1 MSYIDYIRIYGLPAG
16 KDEVFQGLGAAALYN
31 AADAQP
37 VSGGEP
43 NEGSPSEPE
52 TPETPDLTG
61 MAGEVLSYLTEWTE
75 WLSTAIETYRANM
88 GHAEEEGTRFLP
100 AVIAAAP
107 VLTPALVASTC
118 VAVPAV
124 GAALVGTNVV
134 SGVLRASMEQKQ
146 IDTFDVFLRMFNKS
160 LFAKSDGK
168 SVGLAELLRLLEAS
182 FRRKPIEDD
191 GEVADDTDEKMSM
204 LRKIELWTKF
214 LAAQDGVTECP
225 YTGWCINKHGEL
237 TY

>member
-1 MSYIDYIRIYGLPAG
+1 MAYYDYIRIFGLP
-16 KDEVFQGLGAAALYN
+16 ESEQECLQGLGAAALYN

-37 VSGGEP
+37 VSGGDP
-43 NEGSPSEPE
+43 NEGSPSV
-52 TPETPDLTG
+52 PDPPDITG
-61 MAGEVLSYLTEWTE
+61 MAGEVMSYLTAWTE

-124 GAALVGTNVV
+124 GAALVATNIV
-134 SGVLRASMEQKQ
+134 SGVLRASMERKQ
-146 IDTFDVFLRMFNKS
+146 IETFDVFLRLFHKS
-160 LFAKSDGK
+160 MLTNSDGK
-168 SVGLAELLRLLEAS
+168 SVGLAEILRLLEAS
-182 FRRKPIEDD
+182 FRRKPIKDD
-191 GEVADDTDEKMSM
+191 GEVADDTDGQMSM
-204 LRKIELWTKF
+204 LRKIELWSKF
-214 LAAQDGVTECP
+214 LAAQNGVTECP